1 MTAFPMKRTETGRLP
16 DWSDTLTKLQIA
28 REVRA
33 RLDVSNPGWRDS
45 VREMMNA
52 EKPGWVAHDIRVQ
65 GPDGKFVR
73 VALLANP
80 ERVPDP
86 SEIDPATDPFAGL

>member
-1 MTAFPMKRTETGRLP
+1 MTKI
-16 DWSDTLTKLQIA
+16 QIA

-33 RLDVSNPGWRDS
+33 NLDINNPGWRDR
-45 VREMMNA
+45 VRRMLDA
-52 EKPGWVAHDIRVQ
+52 EKPGWVAHTMTVR
-65 GPDGKFVR
+65 GPDGRAVK

-86 SEIDPATDPFAGL
+86 SEIDPATDPLAGL

>member
-1 MTAFPMKRTETGRLP
+1 MCRMGESTV
-16 DWSDTLTKLQIA
+16 TKIQIA

-33 RLDVSNPGWRDS
+33 NLDLNNPGWRDS
-45 VREMMNA
+45 VRQMMDA
-52 EKPGWVAHDIRVQ
+52 EQPGWVAHTMKVRD
-65 GPDGKFVR
+65 PDGRVVR

-86 SEIDPATDPFAGL
+86 SEIDPAADPFAGL